1 MARRHRGVK
10 SRRMPIV
17 VAVVAVETLAEVVPL
32 MIRISYTKKD
42 SIESGGTYTDVLEVD
57 GLLVNVV

>member
-10 SRRMPIV
+10 TMRMPIV
-17 VAVVAVETLAEVVPL
+17 VAVVAVERLAEVVPL
-32 MIRISYTKKD
+32 IAKIRYTKKN

>member
-10 SRRMPIV
+10 SMRMPIV
-17 VAVVAVETLAEVVPL
+17 VAVAAVEILAGVVPL
-32 MIRISYTKKD
+32 IRRIRYTKKNN
-42 SIESGGTYTDVLEVD
+42 IESGGTYTDVLEVD

>member
-17 VAVVAVETLAEVVPL
+17 VAVVAVETLAGVVPL
-32 MIRISYTKKD
+32 IRRIRYTKKN

-57 GLLVNVV
+57 GLLVYVV